1 MPGSRNNLRRFSTGK
16 IISNFL
22 RVSDV
27 SSDSKNYKKNLYAYA
42 VCLICDMIIDSS
54 LALSILLFNF
64 FYDNVTAIRCIH
76 EEKNEKWKIFLHRS
90 NDMFAIQMAPVD
102 LQANTRVTNWIFRPE
117 ERKANKTRFLCYGK
131 VEYSAIKGSWK
142 NTMEQHHNGKNKS
155 FLGVAFDARALKRL
169 FLTRRNIRGCLREV
183 N

>member
-1 MPGSRNNLRRFSTGK
+1 
-16 IISNFL
+16 
-22 RVSDV
+22 
-27 SSDSKNYKKNLYAYA
+27 
-42 VCLICDMIIDSS
+42 MIIDSS

-102 LQANTRVTNWIFRPE
+102 LQANIRVTNWIFRPE

-142 NTMEQHHNGKNKS
+142 NTIQRKK
-155 FLGVAFDARALKRL
+155 
-169 FLTRRNIRGCLREV
+169 
-183 N
+183 

>member
-1 MPGSRNNLRRFSTGK
+1 
-16 IISNFL
+16 
-22 RVSDV
+22 
-27 SSDSKNYKKNLYAYA
+27 
-42 VCLICDMIIDSS
+42 MIIDSS
-54 LALSILLFNF
+54 LALSILLLNF
-64 FYDNVTAIRCIH
+64 STTTLLQLGVSMKKKM
-76 EEKNEKWKIFLHRS
+76 KNEKSFSTDL
-90 NDMFAIQMAPVD
+90 MTFAIQMAPVD

-155 FLGVAFDARALKRL
+155 FLSVAFDARALKRL
-169 FLTRRNIRGCLREV
+169 FLTRRNIRGCVREV

>member
-1 MPGSRNNLRRFSTGK
+1 MWYDNWFEFGF
-16 IISNFL
+16 IH
-22 RVSDV
+22 
-27 SSDSKNYKKNLYAYA
+27 SSFKL
-42 VCLICDMIIDSS
+42 
-54 LALSILLFNF
+54 

-102 LQANTRVTNWIFRPE
+102 LQANTRVKNWIFRPE

-131 VEYSAIKGSWK
+131 VEYSAVKGSWK
-142 NTMEQHHNGKNKS
+142 NSMEQHHNGKNKS
-155 FLGVAFDARALKRL
+155 FLSVAFDARAFKRL

>member
-1 MPGSRNNLRRFSTGK
+1 MPSSRNNLRRFSTGK

-54 LALSILLFNF
+54 LALSILLLNF
-64 FYDNVTAIRCIH
+64 STTTLLQLGVSMKK
-76 EEKNEKWKIFLHRS
+76 KNEKWKIFLHRS

-142 NTMEQHHNGKNKS
+142 NSMEQHHNGKNKS
-155 FLGVAFDARALKRL
+155 FLSVAFDARALKRL

>member
-1 MPGSRNNLRRFSTGK
+1 MWYDNWFEFGF
-16 IISNFL
+16 IH
-22 RVSDV
+22 
-27 SSDSKNYKKNLYAYA
+27 SSFKL
-42 VCLICDMIIDSS
+42 
-54 LALSILLFNF
+54 

-142 NTMEQHHNGKNKS
+142 NSMEQHHNGKNKS
-155 FLGVAFDARALKRL
+155 FRFRCSRVEETIFNEKKYSRM
-169 FLTRRNIRGCLREV
+169 LTWGELTTSFTRHEYE
-183 N
+183 